1 LSLSLLL
8 VLLCV
13 QCSVLL
19 CLLFTKNAVDVLMG
33 VRDVVGRG
41 LVVRVSKLRGCQRRA
56 DKVRLGGRRIGHR
69 ASLPRLTPEFADKH

>member
-1 LSLSLLL
+1 LL

-19 CLLFTKNAVDVLMG
+19 CLVFTKNAVDVLMG

-41 LVVRVSKLRGCQRRA
+41 VCLLCGSQNFAVARA

-69 ASLPRLTPEFADKH
+69 APKMYFY